1 MSLNFY
7 KSKIFIT
14 LAVCLGSLG
23 ISQSNV
29 YAQQNVDLS
38 GLTAG
43 DNRRIE
49 GGDVLAPEVDRNP
62 DAPAGQDLLAPGAD
76 MISERPYLDDPYVPA
91 DEDAFLQKADVK
103 TEITASG
110 YQDKRWQ
117 ADNADGV
124 YLNNREAVQPNDLK

>member
-62 DAPAGQDLLAPGAD
+62 DAPAGQDLLEPDAD
-76 MISERPYLDDPYVPA
+76 MNPERPA
-91 DEDAFLQKADVK
+91 G
-103 TEITASG
+103 G
-110 YQDKRWQ
+110 YQYKRWP
-117 ADNADGV
+117 ADNAGRA
-124 YLNNREAVQPNDLK
+124 YPNNWGAGQPNDLK